1 MLRPLIVVCLACS
14 VLVLSVGCQQAAPD
28 LGPPE
33 GWVAAAEDVQPQAW
47 WRPGTDTAQAFR
59 ALETLEAMGI
69 TDAGITYVGSAS
81 AARQSGEMREEFRR
95 GVKREL
101 LPFFRNQPEV
111 VDSLF
116 NEVVAPRL
124 AETSIEGAVS
134 EAVESAKRTS
144 YERLRRNFR
153 EARVTTQL
161 GEDVPVIYPDSLR
174 EQGVGGFIRLQVY
187 LDDTGSPQAIELI
200 EGVHPVLDALAF
212 QATTQLEWQP
222 AYVSNGRKWTPV
234 PSWVWYRIW
243 YSAPETAS

>member
-1 MLRPLIVVCLACS
+1 MLRLLAAVCLICS
-14 VLVLSVGCQQAAPD
+14 VLFLSVGCQQAAPD
-28 LGPPE
+28 LGPPD
-33 GWVAAAEDVQPQAW
+33 GWVAATEATQPQAW

-59 ALETLEAMGI
+59 SLETLEAMGI

-81 AARQSGEMREEFRR
+81 AARQSGAMREEFRR

-101 LPFFRNQPEV
+101 LPFFRNQPEI

-116 NEVVAPRL
+116 NAVAAPKL
-124 AETSIEGAVS
+124 AEISMDGSMQEAIERGKR
-134 EAVESAKRTS
+134 ESYDRM
-144 YERLRRNFR
+144 RRNFR

-174 EQGVGGFIRLQVY
+174 EQGIGGFIRLQVY
-187 LDDTGSPQAIELI
+187 LDDAGSPQAIELI
-200 EGVHPVLDALAF
+200 EGIHPVLDALAF

-222 AYVSNGRKWTPV
+222 AYVSNGRQWTAV

-243 YSAPETAS
+243 YSAPEAAS